1 MTTNSPHD
9 SYLVRDIEAADAAS
23 WAELYNGYREFYGV
37 PADDDAVAATWAW
50 MIGREFG
57 LRGIV
62 AADERGQVIA
72 LANLRLFARPS
83 VAKMGL
89 YLDDLFTA
97 PGSRGSGAAGAL
109 LERAAQIATEEGAN
123 VVRWITADDNS
134 TARRVYDAHAT
145 ATPWVTYDMAPKA

>member
-1 MTTNSPHD
+1 MTTNAPHD
-9 SYLVRDIEAADAAS
+9 LYLIRDVESGDAAAWS
-23 WAELYNGYREFYGV
+23 ELYNGYREFYGV
-37 PADDDAVAATWAW
+37 PADDVAVATTWAW

-62 AADERGQVIA
+62 ATDERGQVIA

-83 VAKMGL
+83 VGRMGL

-109 LERAAQIATEEGAN
+109 LERTAQIAAEEGAN
-123 VVRWITADDNS
+123 VVRWITAGDNS

-145 ATPWVTYDMAPKA
+145 ATPWVTYDMPPKE